1 VISGRGSAKGALRSH
16 VGLRSGAAKFG
27 GLDAASREQDRLIT
41 PPSADDRI
49 YGSKAA
55 VFNAALIAGRSAR
68 SNLQADMPNHER
80 IFGRESAFNPSA
92 HGPRSSRWVIPG
104 LAEGVTGWTAGQR
117 QPAAA
122 GLRAAVGIR

>member
-68 SNLQADMPNHER
+68 SNLQADTPNHER
-80 IFGRESAFNPSA
+80 IFGGLEHFS
-92 HGPRSSRWVIPG
+92 PG
-104 LAEGVTGWTAGQR
+104 
-117 QPAAA
+117 
-122 GLRAAVGIR
+122 